1 MFLLLLRIIFDFT
14 IFPTQIHRVFLH
26 HFFAYR
32 VFLPHF
38 CHFSTTLCF
47 FPKKIRIFLS
57 FCFFLVFL
65 FTIGSSFCSTSLSIS
80 WITLLLPLYP
90 SRSALV
96 SKRNFG
102 MTCYSSCFE
111 CFIVSQKVHLV
122 DEKSRGNFKKSGY
135 FAFGCFC
142 LFLREPVDAKT
153 PDIYCSSIL
162 RNVKF
167 LPDRKYVRQ
176 FPKQTTKV

>member
-1 MFLLLLRIIFDFT
+1 MVYQISRKKLPIELSKLDISGLHLYSINRVFLLSGFFAYRMFLLLLRIIFDFT
-14 IFPTQIHRVFLH
+14 IFSTQIHRFFLH

-38 CHFSTTLCF
+38 CHFSTTICF
-47 FPKKIRIFLS
+47 FPKKFRIFLS

-102 MTCYSSCFE
+102 MTCYSS
-111 CFIVSQKVHLV
+111 
-122 DEKSRGNFKKSGY
+122 
-135 FAFGCFC
+135 
-142 LFLREPVDAKT
+142 LFLVVLSA
-153 PDIYCSSIL
+153 L
-162 RNVKF
+162 
-167 LPDRKYVRQ
+167 
-176 FPKQTTKV
+176 

>member
-1 MFLLLLRIIFDFT
+1 MSSCRDLLILYRKFSYSINRVFLLSGFFAYRMFLLLLRIIFDFT
-14 IFPTQIHRVFLH
+14 IFPTQIHRFFLH

-47 FPKKIRIFLS
+47 FPKKFRIFLS

-65 FTIGSSFCSTSLSIS
+65 FTIGSSFCSTSLPIS

-96 SKRNFG
+96 SKRNFV
-102 MTCYSSCFE
+102 MTCYSS
-111 CFIVSQKVHLV
+111 
-122 DEKSRGNFKKSGY
+122 
-135 FAFGCFC
+135 
-142 LFLREPVDAKT
+142 LFLVVLSA
-153 PDIYCSSIL
+153 L
-162 RNVKF
+162 
-167 LPDRKYVRQ
+167 
-176 FPKQTTKV
+176 